1 MERAGMRAIVHG
13 DAKGSQARVG
23 QARVCVQ
30 PDTRLH
36 TTSLAP
42 YSHLTN
48 GPHHGDIGFP

>member
-1 MERAGMRAIVHG
+1 MRAIVHG

-36 TTSLAP
+36 TTSLVP

-48 GPHHGDIGFP
+48 RAHHGDIGFP